1 MIPQRMFPSELSQGG
16 LKNRVTACRKRLR
29 ENRVMLRTPAVG
41 NIESLFSVATH
52 AEERLPLE
60 FESQQ
65 PRETVVLLEE
75 QEVGIT

>member
-1 MIPQRMFPSELSQGG
+1 MIPQRMFPSEFSQGG

-29 ENRVMLRTPAVG
+29 ENRVMLRNPTRG
-41 NIESLFSVATH
+41 NIEALFSVAGSG
-52 AEERLPLE
+52 ERSPLE

-65 PRETVVLLEE
+65 SQETEVLLEE

>member
-1 MIPQRMFPSELSQGG
+1 MIPQRMFPSEFSQGG

-29 ENRVMLRTPAVG
+29 EKRVMLRSPASG
-41 NIESLFSVATH
+41 NIESLFSAATSSG
-52 AEERLPLE
+52 ERSRLE

-65 PRETVVLLEE
+65 PQETVVLLEE